1 MQIEYILNI
10 NPIGLF
16 KKVEIDKLFLKFIW
30 KVKALRIVKIMLWKK
45 ERAKLENVHYLI
57 LRLTYYNAK
66 LTKTLWY
73 WYKNRQ

>member
-1 MQIEYILNI
+1 MEAQSTQDCQN
-10 NPIGLF
+10 NVM
-16 KKVEIDKLFLKFIW
+16 KK
-30 KVKALRIVKIMLWKK
+30 KK
-45 ERAKLENVHYLI
+45 KAKLENVHYLT